1 MKGKSVRGQS
11 DCSLRSSYTLTSD
24 VGDIVDD
31 GAVLKK
37 AVGNE
42 DGKRQ

>member
-1 MKGKSVRGQS
+1 MRGKLVRGQS

-24 VGDIVDD
+24 VGDLVDD
-31 GAVLKK
+31 GAGLEK

-42 DGKRQ
+42 DGERQ